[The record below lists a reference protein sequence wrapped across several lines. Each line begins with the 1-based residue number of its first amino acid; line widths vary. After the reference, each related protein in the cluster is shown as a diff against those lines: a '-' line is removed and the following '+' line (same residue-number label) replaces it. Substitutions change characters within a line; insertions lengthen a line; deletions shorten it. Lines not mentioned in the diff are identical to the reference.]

1 MTKKPCPQDYD
12 DPISY
17 DLALA
22 KWESRRAMRL
32 QKVLMCIFICIS
44 VAANIGTMAFMIANM
59 LKH

>member
-17 DLALA
+17 DLALSR
-22 KWESRRAMRL
+22 WESRRAMRL
-32 QKVLMCIFICIS
+32 QKVLMCIS